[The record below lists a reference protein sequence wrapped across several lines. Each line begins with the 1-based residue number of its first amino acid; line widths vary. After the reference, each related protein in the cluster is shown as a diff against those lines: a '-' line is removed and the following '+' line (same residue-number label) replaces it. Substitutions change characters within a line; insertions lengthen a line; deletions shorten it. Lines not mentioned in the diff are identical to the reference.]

1 MNIEIFEDESEYSKK
16 YIKHDNRYGYIICPY
31 CSCHHYMD
39 NYIDDDFMNDEQFNM
54 ECNNCEKIFEVC
66 WNAEN
71 KVLHTFYANT

>member
-1 MNIEIFEDESEYSKK
+1 MAEIFENDSEWSKK
-16 YIKHDNRYGYIICPY
+16 HIKHDNRYGYIDCPY
-31 CSCHHYMD
+31 CGCHHYMD

-66 WNAEN
+66 WNAET

>member
-1 MNIEIFEDESEYSKK
+1 MNIEIFEDESEYTKK

-54 ECNNCEKIFEVC
+54 ECNNCEKIFEVY
-66 WNAEN
+66 WNAET

>member
-1 MNIEIFEDESEYSKK
+1 
-16 YIKHDNRYGYIICPY
+16 
-31 CSCHHYMD
+31 MD

-66 WNAEN
+66 WNAET